1 MHYCKYDEI
10 LVWVGVFMLRVVL
23 VDDEQLSLDE
33 LSFILSKKSEIEII
47 GKFLSPLTALE
58 FIKKSKPEIVFLDI
72 EMPEIDGITLAKEIY
87 KLDFSVNIVFATVFD
102 KYAIRA
108 FEINVID
115 YVLKPFSE
123 KRLTLTMNKI
133 EERYNCSKNIC
144 LEQRVLLEKISNVG
158 MVKLA
163 LWKDECIFL
172 VHPRDILY
180 CTVINKEVFA
190 FTRKATYTT
199 NYTLNQLGNKLINQ
213 NFFRSHKSYLV
224 NLDSIYKIVPWF
236 NSTFVLQIE
245 DWEEEVPVSRH
256 YVKEFR
262 RILNM

>member
-1 MHYCKYDEI
+1 
-10 LVWVGVFMLRVVL
+10 MLRVVL

-33 LSFILSKKSEIEII
+33 LSFILSKMSEIEII
-47 GKFLSPLTALE
+47 GKFLNPLTALE

-72 EMPEIDGITLAKEIY
+72 EMPEIDGLTLAEKIC
-87 KLDFSVNIVFATVFD
+87 KLDFSVSIVFATVFD

-108 FEINVID
+108 FEINAID

-123 KRLTLTMNKI
+123 KRLALTMDKI
-133 EERYNCSKNIC
+133 DERYNSNKNIR
-144 LEQRVLLEKISNVG
+144 LEQGMSLEKILNVG
-158 MVKLA
+158 MVKLP
-163 LWKDECIFL
+163 LWKEECIFL

-180 CTVINKEVFA
+180 CTVLNKEVFV

-199 NYTLNQLGNKLINQ
+199 HYTLNQLGNKLINQ

-224 NLDSIYKIVPWF
+224 NLDRIYKIVPWF